1 MPVENIL
8 QPLIFFGFIAS
19 LVLGSQYFEGRRRA
33 RIHETIDLAIRQ
45 GQPVPAELLEGIARR
60 EGSSKPPTP
69 LQMGL
74 ILLGAGLGLGIF
86 GQVMGAIDLEARTA
100 ITGTAAIPLCIG
112 IAFLVLDFI
121 GRKRA

>member
-8 QPLIFFGFIAS
+8 QPLIFFGFIAA
-19 LVLGSQYFEGRRRA
+19 LVLGSQYFKGRQRA

-45 GQPVPAELLEGIARR
+45 GQPVPPDLLEAVARR
-60 EGSSKPPTP
+60 EASNPPTP

-74 ILLGAGLGLGIF
+74 VLLGAGVGLGIF

-100 ITGTAAIPLCIG
+100 ITGTAAIPFCIG
-112 IAFLVLDFI
+112 VAFLILDFI

>member
-8 QPLIFFGFIAS
+8 QPLIFFGFIAA
-19 LVLGSQYFEGRRRA
+19 LVLGSQYFKGRQRA

-45 GQPVPAELLEGIARR
+45 GQPVPPDLLEAVARR
-60 EGSSKPPTP
+60 DASNPPTP
-69 LQMGL
+69 LQTGL
-74 ILLGAGLGLGIF
+74 VLLGAGIGLGIF

-100 ITGTAAIPLCIG
+100 ITGTAAIPFCIG
-112 IAFLVLDFI
+112 VAFLILDFI